1 MRKPVI
7 LIVALIAALL
17 VGCKE
22 DTAGPLRMGRRQFH
36 LDDSTEYIAII
47 GDIQSMI
54 HYPANRD
61 YLKATAHWLVWQYA
75 LHPESLRAVILTG
88 DITEDNSPEEWR
100 IAGELLSDLAATVPV
115 ILTTGN
121 HDYNTDEGRASTG
134 INSIAPAG
142 PARRAIV
149 ASFEEG
155 RVENVVYRIRFGGRP
170 LSVIVLEFG
179 PRREVVEKARDYI
192 AGHPDE
198 RFLLL
203 THELLTT
210 DGEIV
215 GDDDATAPKVWFN
228 EKVATPAEIMRELVF
243 PFDNVRATL
252 CGHNGFCAHRFDLNV
267 SGRSVCSVL
276 FNLQSQTYGGDG
288 WLMLWQTSDGT
299 TVESVLFNAVS
310 DHFCSDSFAN
320 FSFRL

>member
-17 VGCKE
+17 IGCKE

-36 LDDSTEYIAII
+36 LNDSTEYLAII
-47 GDIQSMI
+47 GDIQSMV

-61 YLKATAHWLVWQYA
+61 YLKATAHWLIWQYA

-134 INSIAPAG
+134 INNIAPAG
-142 PARRAIV
+142 AARRAIV

-155 RVENVVYRIRFGGRP
+155 RV
-170 LSVIVLEFG
+170 
-179 PRREVVEKARDYI
+179 
-192 AGHPDE
+192 
-198 RFLLL
+198 
-203 THELLTT
+203 
-210 DGEIV
+210 
-215 GDDDATAPKVWFN
+215 
-228 EKVATPAEIMRELVF
+228 
-243 PFDNVRATL
+243 
-252 CGHNGFCAHRFDLNV
+252 FCAHHFDLNA
-267 SGRSVCSVL
+267 SGRPVCSVL
-276 FNLQSQTYGGDG
+276 FNLQSQAYGGDG

-310 DHFCSDSFAN
+310 DNFCSDSFAN
-320 FSFRL
+320 FAFRL